1 MLKNEQ
7 KFYSALEDVFIGEA
21 GQKIEGKSG
30 FVNLMR
36 IKSQY
41 FANIKPFIQK
51 EITEKISDE
60 EEREELYQKL
70 YTFFESYLNETGTPF
85 FSKTPFHKNLYERVY
100 SEKEDVTL
108 FWKTQK
114 LYYVKSEATY
124 HSIQNMELDD
134 LVFDFDASNIEHQKS
149 NEKKELEF
157 YLTEATE
164 DKLSFKVV
172 YVDNSRSKYD
182 RLKDYL
188 DQNTP
193 DKVRKYIADNFEELN
208 HSNII
213 KQENNL
219 SREGLKASTLKDAL
233 FFINNE
239 DSVNSVTIEFA
250 LSKIDDILEY
260 AKVNN
265 LYKVKEYV
273 LKKAFSKYKKQN
285 EVDYFIHKDADGFL
299 KEQFDLFIYDYLFN
313 EKSLYNEWTTE
324 RIAHIQKLKEIAYS
338 VIKYIA
344 KFEDELKAIWNKPK
358 FVRNTNYVFT
368 LDKIADKP
376 ELIKKLIEHEGWQ
389 KQVEEWK
396 ELNINSID
404 KDKILTKSNQLSAKY
419 KYLPIDTKYFGDNV
433 FEILELFENLD
444 EQIDGILI
452 KSDNYLAL
460 RSIKDRYNSLC
471 KTIYIDPPFNKE
483 SEADYEYKVKYK
495 DSTWMTML
503 ENRINVCKDF
513 LSNEGSFFLRC
524 DYNGNFLIRSLLD
537 QIFDKENFR
546 NEIIVNRFKRQLD
559 ELTRLNF
566 ATENL
571 YYYAKSEKHTP
582 LKIYRSRTCTFCGS
596 ELEPY
601 WRPMTSP
608 GIRFSPV
615 PDEYIRLFS
624 KGNLIKKNGK
634 FVSQARIILGKEL
647 LPPKGRHWT
656 FSQKKIYEYENQKR
670 LRFNKDIS
678 YTDLAGKK
686 NELIPEYLQ
695 SEETPIDTF
704 WNDLKGYTFG
714 SDFSTENAE
723 ELLKRVIQYSSDKGD
738 YILDFYLGSGTTI
751 AVAHKLNRKWIGI
764 ETGDHFYSHIN
775 PRMKKVLAGDKSQIS
790 QDDDVNW
797 QGGGFFKYY
806 ELEHYEDALARAK
819 YNPKEDDVSNINFTK
834 DEKLLDALVIDNEK
848 EEVKMHFELLYPDVD
863 IAETISNVT
872 GKKIKKLNKERVE
885 FEDGTKIKFDE
896 MNYNDPHFKDA
907 YKKLLWWKSK
917 E

>member
-21 GQKIEGKSG
+21 GQKIEGRSG
-30 FVNLMR
+30 FVNLMK

-41 FANIKPFIQK
+41 FANIKPFLQK
-51 EITEKISDE
+51 EINEKISDK

-124 HSIQNMELDD
+124 HSISNMEIDD
-134 LVFDFDASNIEHQKS
+134 LIFDFDASNIEHQKS

-157 YLTEATE
+157 YLTDATE
-164 DKLSFKVV
+164 DKLNFKVA

-182 RLKDYL
+182 RLKNYL
-188 DQNTP
+188 DQSTP

-213 KQENNL
+213 KQENSLN
-219 SREGLKASTLKDAL
+219 REGLKASTLKEAL
-233 FFINNE
+233 FLVNNE

-250 LSKIDDILEY
+250 ISKLDDMLEY

-265 LYKVKEYV
+265 LYKVTEEV

-285 EVDYFIHKDADGFL
+285 EVDYFIHKDAEGFL

-324 RIAHIQKLKEIAYS
+324 RIEHIQKLKEIAYS

-376 ELIKKLIEHEGWQ
+376 ELIKKLIEHEGWG

-396 ELNINSID
+396 ELNKEWTNDNGEVTKKEWKEFELAANVKKKSILNKNKLND
-404 KDKILTKSNQLSAKY
+404 KY
-419 KYLPIDTKYFGDNV
+419 KFLPIDTKHFGELK
-433 FEILELFENLD
+433 FEILDSFDDLEKHLD
-444 EQIDGILI
+444 GTLI
-452 KSDNYLAL
+452 KSDNYQAL
-460 RSIKDRYNSLC
+460 NTILPKYKESVDL
-471 KTIYIDPPFNKE
+471 IYIDPPFNTGDDF
-483 SEADYEYKVKYK
+483 DYKDKFQ
-495 DSTWMTML
+495 DSTWLTLMS
-503 ENRINVCKDF
+503 NRLDISKEI
-513 LSNEGSFFLRC
+513 LSNEGNFYLHL
-524 DYNGNFLIRSLLD
+524 DYNANFLGRILLD
-537 QIFDKENFR
+537 NKFPNNFQSEIVFKRTPGHHLATGLDVMTDTVFYYSKTQSSIYNQQYSDLTEEELEEKFPLTEAETGRRFNHQKLEQSSNAYSR
-546 NEIIVNRFKRQLD
+546 NETRNFGDKVVSTNLGWRWTQKTID
-559 ELTRLNF
+559 ERLEENPYVIYWTESGKPRYKIYADEYEGRKLGNLWDDITLISSNSSEAMFF
-566 ATENL
+566 ATQKPEHLL
-571 YYYAKSEKHTP
+571 Y
-582 LKIYRSRTCTFCGS
+582 
-596 ELEPY
+596 
-601 WRPMTSP
+601 
-608 GIRFSPV
+608 
-615 PDEYIRLFS
+615 
-624 KGNLIKKNGK
+624 
-634 FVSQARIILGKEL
+634 RII
-647 LPPKGRHWT
+647 HQST
-656 FSQKKIYEYENQKR
+656 KKDSI
-670 LRFNKDIS
+670 
-678 YTDLAGKK
+678 
-686 NELIPEYLQ
+686 
-695 SEETPIDTF
+695 
-704 WNDLKGYTFG
+704 
-714 SDFSTENAE
+714 
-723 ELLKRVIQYSSDKGD
+723 
-738 YILDFYLGSGTTI
+738 ILDYFSGAGTTV
-751 AVAHKLNRKWIGI
+751 ATAHKLNKKWLGV
-764 ETGDHFYSHIN
+764 ELGSHYYQKII
-775 PRMKKVLAGDKSQIS
+775 PRLKKILIGDKGGIS
-790 QDDDVNW
+790 KMPDVNW

-806 ELEHYEDALARAK
+806 ELEQYEDALARAK
-819 YNPKEDDVSNINFTK
+819 YNPKEDDISNINFTK

-885 FEDGTKIKFDE
+885 FEDGTEIKFDE